1 MVDRISSEP
10 LAGSFDGVPLK
21 DLPPAR
27 MIDRDAFLVSA
38 LDTPKVK
45 RDKKRRRQIA
55 RKQMVEQGIL
65 PPSALNN
72 TW

>member
-1 MVDRISSEP
+1 MDRFLVDIEGITIGGKRLSEMAP
-10 LAGSFDGVPLK
+10 SRL
-21 DLPPAR
+21 
-27 MIDRDAFLVSA
+27 IDEDAFIESG
-38 LDTPKVK
+38 LDTPAQR

-72 TW
+72 KW

>member
-1 MVDRISSEP
+1 MDRFLVDPRQITVGGKSVTGQP
-10 LAGSFDGVPLK
+10 
-21 DLPPAR
+21 R
-27 MIDRDAFLVSA
+27 MIDGEAFIDDAR
-38 LDTPKVK
+38 DTPAVK